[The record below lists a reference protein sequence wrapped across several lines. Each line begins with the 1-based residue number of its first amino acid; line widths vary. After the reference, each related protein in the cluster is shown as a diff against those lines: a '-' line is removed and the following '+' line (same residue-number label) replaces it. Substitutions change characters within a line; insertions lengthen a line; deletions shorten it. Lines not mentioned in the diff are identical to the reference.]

1 MRHWWLKLGRYAIP
15 QSRALGGVGAL
26 MLLGIAAGLLTPWP
40 LKLIV
45 DYVLVGVSPAG
56 DFPGLG
62 QLPGFASPEGQLAW
76 LAAATV
82 VLFLMRRL
90 AAVLQSYVLA
100 GASSRMTYHLA
111 SDLFDHVQRR
121 PLSFHQSHRV
131 GDLVKRITSDTTCV
145 RDLIV
150 GVYLP
155 VVTAVITLFSMFL
168 LMWHLDPKMALVA
181 VAMAIPLGIVTRFFA
196 GPMAEKNYEE
206 KQLQGEMVTLAEQSL
221 SALPIVQAF
230 GREDDE
236 EARFRALSQRTVQA
250 NLRTALCQQKF
261 LVSTGAVGAVATA
274 AVMLIGGISVLDGEI
289 TIGTLLVFMAYFNS
303 LYSPLETLAYLG
315 SGFSVASAG
324 ARRVLEVLEH
334 PEDGVQESPEAIP
347 LPAPSAGLRGHVQI
361 QEVTFGYQEGR
372 PVLQEVSLEAQPGE
386 VIALVGHT
394 GAGKSTLVSLI
405 GRFFDPWQGRV
416 VVDGSDIRGIQLE
429 SLRQHISI
437 VLQEPF
443 LFPLTV
449 AENIAYGRSDCS
461 HKEIEAAAQAAQAHE
476 FIERLPAGYE
486 TVLGE
491 RGVNL
496 SGGERQRLA
505 IARAIL
511 KDAPILILDE
521 PTSALDAQTESHLLS
536 ALEQLMQQRTTF
548 VIAHRFSTIRKAD
561 RVIVL
566 ENGRVIEAG
575 PPSRLLADGGT
586 FAHLH
591 QCQFGDCIE
600 AGHAAPTFAT

>member
-1 MRHWWLKLGRYAIP
+1 
-15 QSRALGGVGAL
+15 
-26 MLLGIAAGLLTPWP
+26 
-40 LKLIV
+40 
-45 DYVLVGVSPAG
+45 
-56 DFPGLG
+56 
-62 QLPGFASPEGQLAW
+62 
-76 LAAATV
+76 
-82 VLFLMRRL
+82 
-90 AAVLQSYVLA
+90 
-100 GASSRMTYHLA
+100 
-111 SDLFDHVQRR
+111 
-121 PLSFHQSHRV
+121 
-131 GDLVKRITSDTTCV
+131 
-145 RDLIV
+145 
-150 GVYLP
+150 
-155 VVTAVITLFSMFL
+155 MFV
-168 LMWHLDPKMALVA
+168 LMWHLNPMLALVA
-181 VAMAIPLGIVTRFFA
+181 LAMAIPLGIVIRFFS
-196 GPMAEKNYEE
+196 GPMAEKAYEE
-206 KQLQGEMVTLAEQSL
+206 KQLQGEMVTLAEQGL

-236 EARFRALSQRTVQA
+236 EARFRELSQRTVQA
-250 NLRTALCQQKF
+250 NLRTAFSQQQF
-261 LVSTGAVGAVATA
+261 IVSTGAVGAVATA
-274 AVMLIGGISVLDGEI
+274 AVMLIGGASVLAGEI

-315 SGFSVASAG
+315 SGFSTASAG
-324 ARRVLEVLEH
+324 ARRVLEVLE
-334 PEDGVQESPEAIP
+334 DRDCGVQDAPDAVP
-347 LPAPSAGLRGHVQI
+347 LPAPSTGVRGHVQI

-372 PVLQEVSLEAQPGE
+372 PVLQDVSLEAHPGE

-443 LFPLTV
+443 LFPLTI

-461 HKEIEAAAQAAQAHE
+461 RAEIEAAARAAQAQE

-521 PTSALDAQTESHLLS
+521 PTSALDAETESHLLT
-536 ALEQLMQQRTTF
+536 ALEQLMQRRTTF

-561 RVIVL
+561 RVVVL
-566 ENGRVIEAG
+566 ENGRVIEVG

-586 FAHLH
+586 YARMY
-591 QCQFGDCIE
+591 QYQFGDCTE
-600 AGHAAPTFAT
+600 AEQTSATIAT